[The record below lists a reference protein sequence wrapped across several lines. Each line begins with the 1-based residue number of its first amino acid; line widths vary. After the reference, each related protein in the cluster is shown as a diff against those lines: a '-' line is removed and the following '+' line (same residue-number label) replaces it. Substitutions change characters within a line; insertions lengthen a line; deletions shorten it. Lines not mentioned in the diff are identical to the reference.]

1 MGVTMARGKEI
12 KTGSELQETTR
23 PMAVREI
30 TIEDKFEALEAR
42 VAALEKI
49 VDTHQK
55 YHFGRSV

>member
-1 MGVTMARGKEI
+1 MAGKPRNANE
-12 KTGSELQETTR
+12 GETSR
-23 PMAVREI
+23 PMAAPEI

-55 YHFGRSV
+55 YHFGRKVE